1 MNSAGG
7 TPVKKSNPLTG
18 MGKGFELGEAM
29 EEANRCLLCHDA
41 PCSKGCPGGTAPGT
55 FIQKLKFLNVTGAIR
70 TIKQNNIL
78 GGACGVL
85 CPTAQLCEKECSA
98 VGLPGGAIQIGKI
111 QRALIEHS
119 WKIGFSP
126 LEKGAPR
133 KEKIAVVGSGPAGLS
148 CAAELARAGFQ
159 VTVFEARPEAG
170 GVLRYG
176 VPAYR
181 FAEEFLAREL
191 KDLESL
197 GVVFKCATPIQG
209 KGAVE
214 KLLKKG
220 FAAVFLAPGLWEPL
234 RLKESAK
241 PIPGLFTATEFLCA
255 LREGKQ
261 AQMTKSVRG
270 KRVAVIGG
278 GSVAID
284 SAESAL
290 KLGARDVYLVYRRSY
305 TQMPAEEEER
315 QGVLQAG
322 VHFLLLNQ
330 PVEYLVGPR
339 GRLRALLLVRTE
351 LGDNDASGR
360 RRPVEV
366 KGSEWE
372 LPVDVVI
379 EAIGAKPASSTEAWS
394 PSVKRTRGGLIAA
407 DPKTGTTSAKMIFA
421 GGDIVRGPALIIE
434 AVKDGKAAAQAIQQ
448 RLAKQEKFHVK
459 AG

>member
-1 MNSAGG
+1 M
-7 TPVKKSNPLTG
+7 KKSNPLTG

-29 EEANRCLLCHDA
+29 AEADRCLLCHDA
-41 PCSKGCPGGTAPGT
+41 PCSKGCPGGTDPGS
-55 FIQKLKFLNVTGAIR
+55 FIKKLKFLNVTGAIR

-98 VGLPGGAIQIGKI
+98 VGLPGGAIRIGKI
-111 QRALIEHS
+111 QRALVEHA
-119 WKIGFSP
+119 WEIGFNP
-126 LEKGAPR
+126 LEKSAPR

-148 CAAELARAGFQ
+148 CAAELAKAGFP
-159 VTVFEARPEAG
+159 VTVFEAKAKAG

-181 FAEEFLAREL
+181 FAEVFLDREL

-197 GVVFKCATPIQG
+197 GVVFKCSMPIQG
-209 KGAVE
+209 KGAAE

-220 FAAVFLAPGLWEPL
+220 FAAVFLAPGLWEPI
-234 RLKESAK
+234 RLNEKAR

-261 AQMTKSVRG
+261 AQVAKAVKG
-270 KRVAVIGG
+270 KRIAVIGG
-278 GSVAID
+278 GSVAVD

-290 KLGARDVYLVYRRSY
+290 KLGARDVYLIYRRSY
-305 TQMPAEEEER
+305 TQMPAEEDEK
-315 QGVLQAG
+315 QGLLKAG
-322 VHFLLLNQ
+322 IHFLLLNQ
-330 PVEYLVGPR
+330 PVDYVAGPR
-339 GRLRALLLVRTE
+339 GRLRAVRLVRTE

-366 KGSEWE
+366 KGSDWE
-372 LPVDVVI
+372 LPVDAVI
-379 EAIGAKPASSTEAWS
+379 EAIGAKPVSGAEAGY
-394 PSVKRTRGGLIAA
+394 PSVKRTPGGLIVA
-407 DPKTGTTSAKMIFA
+407 DPKTGATSAKMIFA

-434 AVKDGKAAAQAIQQ
+434 AVKDGKAAAQAIQR
-448 RLAKQEKFHVK
+448 RLQK
-459 AG
+459 

>member
-1 MNSAGG
+1 M
-7 TPVKKSNPLTG
+7 KKSNPLTG
-18 MGKGFELGEAM
+18 MRKGWDLGQAM

-41 PCSKGCPGGTAPGT
+41 PCSQGCPGGTDPGA
-55 FIQKLKFLNVTGAIR
+55 FIKKLKFLNITGAIR

-98 VGLPGGAIQIGKI
+98 KALRDNPIQIGKI
-111 QRALIEHS
+111 QRSLIEHS
-119 WKIGFSP
+119 WEIGFNP

-148 CAAELARAGFQ
+148 CAAELAKAGFQ
-159 VTVFEARPEAG
+159 VTVFEAKPEAG

-181 FAEEFLAREL
+181 FAQEFLAREL

-214 KLLKKG
+214 KLLKRG
-220 FAAVFLAPGLWEPL
+220 FAAVFLAPGLWEPI
-234 RLKESAK
+234 RLKEPTQ
-241 PIPGLFTATEFLCA
+241 PIPGLFTATDFLCA

-261 AQMTKSVRG
+261 SQTARSVKG
-270 KRVAVIGG
+270 KRIAVIGG

-284 SAESAL
+284 CAESAL

-305 TQMPAEEEER
+305 TQMPAEEDEK
-315 QGVLQAG
+315 QALLQAG

-330 PVEYLVGPR
+330 PVDTLAGLR
-339 GRLRALLLVRTE
+339 GRLRAIKLVRTE

-366 KGSEWE
+366 PGSQWE

-379 EAIGAKPASSTEAWS
+379 EAIGAKPVSGAEAGY
-394 PSVKRTRGGLIAA
+394 PSVKRTKGGLIAT
-407 DPKTGTTSAKMIFA
+407 DPKTGATSAKMIFA

-434 AVKDGKAAAQAIQQ
+434 AVRDGKTAAQSIQR
-448 RLAKQEKFHVK
+448 RLQK
-459 AG
+459 

>member
-1 MNSAGG
+1 M
-7 TPVKKSNPLTG
+7 KKSNPLTG
-18 MGKGFELGEAM
+18 MGKGWDLGQAM

-41 PCSKGCPGGTAPGT
+41 PCSKGCPGGTDPGT
-55 FIQKLKFLNVTGAIR
+55 FIKKLKFLNITGAIR

-85 CPTAQLCEKECSA
+85 CPTSQLCEKECSA
-98 VGLPGGAIQIGKI
+98 VGVPGGAIKIGKI
-111 QRALIEHS
+111 QRCLVEHS
-119 WKIGFSP
+119 WAIGFNP
-126 LEKGAPR
+126 LEKSAPR

-148 CAAELARAGFQ
+148 CAAELAKAGFQ
-159 VTVFEARPEAG
+159 VTVFEAKPEAG

-181 FAEEFLAREL
+181 FSQEFLEREL
-191 KDLESL
+191 NDLETM
-197 GVVFKCATPIQG
+197 GVVFKCSTPIQG
-209 KGAVE
+209 KGAAE

-220 FAAVFLAPGLWEPL
+220 FAAVFLAPGLWEPI
-234 RLKESAK
+234 RLKEHAK

-261 AQMTKSVRG
+261 AQIGKSVRG

-284 SAESAL
+284 CAESAL

-305 TQMPAEEEER
+305 SQMPAEENEK
-315 QGVLQAG
+315 QGLLQAG

-330 PVEYLVGPR
+330 PVDTLTGLR
-339 GRLRALLLVRTE
+339 GRLRALKLVRTE
-351 LGDNDASGR
+351 LGENDSSGR

-366 KGSEWE
+366 PGSQWE

-379 EAIGAKPASSTEAWS
+379 EAIGAKPVSGAEAWY
-394 PSVKRTRGGLIAA
+394 PSVKQTKGGLIAT
-407 DPKTGTTSAKMIFA
+407 DPKTGATSAKMIFA

-434 AVKDGKAAAQAIQQ
+434 AVKDGKTAAQAIQR
-448 RLAKQEKFHVK
+448 RLQK
-459 AG
+459 